1 MAYLNCHL
9 VESHVGEAEKTPDC
23 VLFQGCHFLLG
34 KFGQRIDLG
43 IIPEGFKKS
52 SNVLIIKHVKKYVCT
67 RVVTRICIRW
77 ANFT

>member
-9 VESHVGEAEKTPDC
+9 VEIHVGEAEKTPDR
-23 VLFQGCHFLLG
+23 VLFQGCHFPFG

-52 SNVLIIKHVKKYVCT
+52 SNDLIIKHVKKYVCT
-67 RVVTRICIRW
+67 CVVTHICIQW
-77 ANFT
+77 AHFT